1 MTVLDEYFSALNRLK
16 NNSSVRVAKGS
27 RINKDTVAIE
37 AGRARGSIKKSRD
50 MFTELIY
57 EIDKGAHDQAKPG
70 SNSLKHKLE
79 KKTSEK
85 ERYRTLYHQALNREL
100 MLLEKVAAL
109 EVQINGT
116 SNIAR
121 ISTK

>member
-16 NNSSVRVAKGS
+16 NNSSARVAKGS

-57 EIDKGAHDQAKPG
+57 EIDKAAHDQTNSG

-109 EVQINGT
+109 EAQLNDT
-116 SNIAR
+116 SSIAR
-121 ISTK
+121 I

>member
-1 MTVLDEYFSALNRLK
+1 MTTLDEYFAALNRLK
-16 NNSSVRVAKGS
+16 NNSSIRAVKGS

-37 AGRARGSIKKSRD
+37 AGRARGSIKKSRE

-57 EIDKGAHDQAKPG
+57 EIDKAALDQTKIG

-79 KKTSEK
+79 KMTAEK

-100 MLLEKVAAL
+100 MLLEKIAVL
-109 EVQINGT
+109 EAQPNDT
-116 SNIAR
+116 FKIAR
-121 ISTK
+121 MSTK